1 MDFKKNLPYFY
12 RIFKHSY
19 MIIRTSTASFM
30 IEGSGSTDGCIF
42 IRCTSQVE
50 LYRFF
55 GSIEIKE
62 SGNSDFPYVVK
73 SCKQE
78 FANAL
83 ILMVKEIDYS
93 EFSGFSMALA

>member
-1 MDFKKNLPYFY
+1 MV
-12 RIFKHSY
+12 
-19 MIIRTSTASFM
+19 IRTSTASFM
-30 IEGSGSTDGCIF
+30 IEGSDSTDGCIN

-55 GSIEIKE
+55 GSVEIKE
-62 SGNSDFPYVVK
+62 TGNTHFPYLAK

-93 EFSGFSMALA
+93 EFSEFSMALA